1 MRSKTL
7 SSDLTILKKDLTRFA
22 PVWLSLCAWLVIWGI
37 SIKSEPQSYSGS
49 NFYEPIAPIFAPI
62 LAIVVFGYLSDPRE
76 CHVVHSLPLR
86 RERLFMVH
94 TIAACLMFLVP
105 TALFC
110 AVTGESATQGAMYR
124 FLFIALEFLF
134 LFSIGVLCVMLTG
147 RKIGAGLLYLFI
159 QCLSFIVGVLVQNLY
174 LPLLPGVYLAGD
186 YFLMSPMLLVGGY
199 ADFIHS
205 TPLSPG
211 DWAFLAVFFLISAAI
226 LAVSL
231 ILYRRRKLEHAG
243 DLLAVSW
250 LDPFFAVCSG
260 VTGASA
266 MILFDYEMDPFVL
279 LLGCVIGYFAYWM
292 LSKKTA
298 RVFTPKLVV
307 GLVCLIAA
315 LVGSIYLVHLDPLDR
330 VYYVPE
336 PSQVKTISLGQGYYE
351 AEDFTSDDQA
361 VIEDIS
367 KLHLELAEHHV
378 SHSLELNDSIDRRR
392 IFISYDLENGRSI
405 HREYDCA
412 DEALLDQA
420 AWYLSQP
427 IAVFGAES
435 PSFSTIEVH
444 YRGDAVYL
452 DPRLLTELSGIVL
465 TECHEGRM
473 FEFGYS
479 DGLWRLT
486 FVQRETNWHTY
497 LTIPDSAVD
506 TIAWLEAHC
515 TTPK

>member
-76 CHVVHSLPLR
+76 CHMVHSLPIR
-86 RERLFMVH
+86 RERLFCIHVLS
-94 TIAACLMFLVP
+94 ASVMFLVP
-105 TALFC
+105 MAVFC
-110 AVTGESATQGAMYR
+110 FLTREYATQVAMYR
-124 FLFIALEFLF
+124 FLFNSVEFFL
-134 LFSIGVLCVMLTG
+134 LFSIAVLCVMLTG
-147 RKIGAGLLYLFI
+147 RKIGAGLLYLFV
-159 QCLSFIVGVLVQNLY
+159 QCLSFIVGVLVENLY
-174 LPLLPGVYLAGD
+174 LPMLPGVYLAGD
-186 YFLMSPMLLVGGY
+186 YFLMSPMLIVGGY
-199 ADFIHS
+199 ADFMHS
-205 TPLSPG
+205 TPMRPG
-211 DWAFLAVFFLISAAI
+211 DWAFLAVFFLISAVLLAI
-226 LAVSL
+226 SL
-231 ILYRRRKLEHAG
+231 ILYRKRNLEHAG

-266 MILFDYEMDPFVL
+266 MILFDVDMDPFVL
-279 LLGCVIGYFAYWM
+279 LLGCVVGYFAYWM

-298 RVFTPKLVV
+298 RVFTPKLVG

-336 PSQVKTISLGQGYYE
+336 PSQVKTVSLGQGYYE
-351 AEDFTSDDQA
+351 AEDFTSQDQS

-378 SHSLELNDSIDRRR
+378 SHSLELGESGVRRSV
-392 IFISYDLENGRSI
+392 FISYELENGRSI

-412 DEALLDQA
+412 DEALLERA

-427 IAVFGAES
+427 IALFEAES
-435 PSFSTIEVH
+435 PTFSTIEVR

-452 DPRLLTELSGIVL
+452 DPRLLTELSGVVL

-473 FEFGYS
+473 FEFGYGG
-479 DGLWRLT
+479 GLWMLT
-486 FVQRETNWHTY
+486 FVERETNWHTY